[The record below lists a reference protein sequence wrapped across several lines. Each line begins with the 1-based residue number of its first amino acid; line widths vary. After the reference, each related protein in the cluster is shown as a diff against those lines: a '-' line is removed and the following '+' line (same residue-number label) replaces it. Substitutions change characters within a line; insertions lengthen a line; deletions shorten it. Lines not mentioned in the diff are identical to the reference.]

1 MHASK
6 ATYKSLDGDLGKVL
20 NVIPPIIYY
29 CFLGAPGLRN
39 DRWST
44 QKLSQMTKN
53 RAMLPL
59 LHITVHKGVLTAS
72 YIN

>member
-44 QKLSQMTKN
+44 EKLSQTTKI
-53 RAMLPL
+53 PH
-59 LHITVHKGVLTAS
+59 LHITAHKGALTAS
-72 YIN
+72 YIH